1 MPSILVVCTGNI
13 CRTPLAEG
21 FLKEHLRRRF
31 PEQRIDVSGA
41 GVIARDGH
49 PATDE
54 AIEAAWEREVDI
66 SSHRARRLHPNL
78 VEGADL
84 ALGMAEEHAE
94 EMRRLVPDAASRIF
108 TLKELLSLLKDLPPA
123 EGQDELN
130 LEALQERLREAH
142 ELRSRRGVPSMD
154 LDVSDPLG
162 MSIDTYR
169 ATAWELDT
177 LLGQLVEGLAGNM
190 PARTSMWDEE

>member
-1 MPSILVVCTGNI
+1 MPSILLVCTGNI

-31 PEQRIDVSGA
+31 PEQRIDVSSA

-49 PATDE
+49 PATEE
-54 AIEAAWEREVDI
+54 AVEAAWEREVDV
-66 SSHRARRLHPNL
+66 SSHRARRLHPNM

-94 EMRRLVPDAASRIF
+94 EMRRMVPGAFTRTF
-108 TLKELLSLLKDLPPA
+108 TLKELLSLLKDLPPPD
-123 EGQDELN
+123 GRDQLD
-130 LEALQERLREAH
+130 LEPLRDRVREAH
-142 ELRSRRGVPSMD
+142 ELRQRRGVPSMD

-190 PARTSMWDEE
+190 PARTSMWDED